1 MSKSKTKVV
10 HVSGK
15 RKSAIARATV
25 KEGNGKVII
34 NGTPIDLFSNKFYSS
49 RIKEAILLSDELAS
63 KVNITVKVI
72 GGGVAGQAEA
82 ARLAIARA
90 IIEYF
95 DNEDLKQTYLNYD
108 RQLLIADI
116 RRKETRKP
124 NRSKAR
130 AKRQKSYR

>member
-10 HVSGK
+10 HISGK

-34 NGTPIDLFSNKFYSS
+34 NGVPIDLFSNNFYNN
-49 RIKEAILLSDELAS
+49 RIKEAVLLSDELAS
-63 KVNITVKVI
+63 KVNITVKVM

-82 ARLAIARA
+82 VRLAIARGLL
-90 IIEYF
+90 EYS
-95 DNEDLKQTYLNYD
+95 NSEDLKQTYLNYD